1 MYLHF
6 YPDRE
11 QSIIPLDNPSR
22 WFPRSNS
29 YPSTRNHV
37 ESTIFH
43 DCVCFGPFFRFLSIA
58 AKSVTFLINLSTESL
73 LYNARR
79 VDLMFLGSRNY
90 NNLGH
95 KLSHHVDF
103 VLFRLMWLL
112 RKQPSVENHPPAVI
126 ETNHATPGSREISR
140 PLQNSWIISLH
151 INFYDNTDYY
161 LFTSPW
167 IWNVNWTSLSLSLF
181 QSFGCSIKFE

>member
-58 AKSVTFLINLSTESL
+58 AKSVTFLIDLSTESL

-90 NNLGH
+90 NN
-95 KLSHHVDF
+95 LSHHVDF

-126 ETNHATPGSREISR
+126 EKPCNTRIERNLASSSKF
-140 PLQNSWIISLH
+140 LN
-151 INFYDNTDYY
+151 NFLAY
-161 LFTSPW
+161 
-167 IWNVNWTSLSLSLF
+167 
-181 QSFGCSIKFE
+181 